1 MLRLAS
7 GSDVLV
13 GISERDPL
21 VRHQGLFGLDTK
33 VGHYVLP
40 EPKYDTD
47 SATTGCRNLVTSRL
61 EALKDWLP
69 PSASFLLSQF
79 DYYRGE
85 QAPAGFWRRGPRGLE
100 ASVRFLKMA
109 VTLDPQNPL
118 PVYLL
123 GYVRKQRRL
132 ALAKKVPHGLPAV
145 AKLRFCTE

>member
-69 PSASFLLSQF
+69 LSASFLLSQF
-79 DYYRGE
+79 DCYRGE
-85 QAPAGFWRRGPRGLE
+85 QAPAGFWLRGPRGLE

-109 VTLDPQNPL
+109 VTLDS
-118 PVYLL
+118 
-123 GYVRKQRRL
+123 
-132 ALAKKVPHGLPAV
+132 
-145 AKLRFCTE
+145 